1 VLAGGGR
8 AAKAALGDHTAAG
21 YRQRAR
27 FYGIS
32 EEGRLNFAKGI
43 ARYIVLLAEN
53 TGLATA
59 ERCASALARLAR
71 YKRMNG
77 FVDDICK

>member
-1 VLAGGGR
+1 
-8 AAKAALGDHTAAG
+8 
-21 YRQRAR
+21 
-27 FYGIS
+27 
-32 EEGRLNFAKGI
+32 
-43 ARYIVLLAEN
+43 VLLAEN

-59 ERCASALARLAR
+59 ERCAAALARLAR